1 MRIKLNQRQKQILNL
16 LALNKGESAASLL
29 DHLNSQGFDIS
40 RPTVN
45 RDLDELVEAQILERK
60 GSGPSTTY
68 SLTVQARLLTHID
81 SAAYFEDDPDSR
93 NAIKSFN
100 WQIFELLKQISVF
113 NHQESSVLES
123 LHSEYLAQKAGLSEA
138 ILQKEIERITIE
150 LSWKSSAIE
159 GNTYSLLETENLLK
173 NGLPAEGK
181 SEEETQMV
189 LNHKIAINHIF
200 EHAEQYRDLSVNK
213 IEKIH
218 GLLTKDLG
226 IQRGVRTA
234 LVGITGTAYTPIDN
248 KPQIEDA
255 LGEMVILINSTSDVF
270 AKSLLSMLLTS
281 YIQAFED
288 GNKRTSRLLGNAVLL
303 AHNSFPLSF
312 RSVDE
317 VRYKEGLLLFYEQNN
332 LSLFKEIYMEQ
343 AEFAVK
349 NYFRSTA

>member
-1 MRIKLNQRQKQILNL
+1 
-16 LALNKGESAASLL
+16 
-29 DHLNSQGFDIS
+29 
-40 RPTVN
+40 
-45 RDLDELVEAQILERK
+45 
-60 GSGPSTTY
+60 
-68 SLTVQARLLTHID
+68 
-81 SAAYFEDDPDSR
+81 
-93 NAIKSFN
+93 
-100 WQIFELLKQISVF
+100 
-113 NHQESSVLES
+113 
-123 LHSEYLAQKAGLSEA
+123 LAQKAGLSEA